1 MPRFAIFAAVML
13 ALVAGLPAAGGA
25 QEALLAPL
33 ETSAPLTYFV
43 ATGSAASGYRPADR
57 DLATWA
63 LQAWGRAANGTL
75 SFVPAPEPE
84 ARIRVYWVEA
94 GNGQYGEMRATEVG
108 GHRGAAV
115 FIRPDTDALGAEIAA
130 AARRDPLFRDT
141 VVYLTCLHELGH
153 ALGLSHTSDYRD
165 IMFFFGYG
173 GDIPRFFARYRDQ
186 LSSRG
191 DIARVAG
198 ASANDTARLRALY
211 PASRPAR

>member
-1 MPRFAIFAAVML
+1 MPRFAIGAAVML

-25 QEALLAPL
+25 QDALLATL
-33 ETSAPLTYFV
+33 ETSAPLTYFI
-43 ATGSAASGYRPADR
+43 ATGSTASGYRAADR

-63 LQAWGRAANGTL
+63 LQAWGRAANGAL
-75 SFVPAPEPE
+75 SFVPAPEHD

-94 GNGQYGEMRATEVG
+94 GNGQYGEMRPTEVS

-115 FIRPDTDALGAEIAA
+115 FIRPDTDALGADVAA
-130 AARRDPLFRDT
+130 AAGRDPLFRDT

-153 ALGLSHTSDYRD
+153 ALGLSHTADYGD

-173 GDIPRFFARYRDQ
+173 GDIPRFFGRYRDQ
-186 LSSRG
+186 LTSRG

-198 ASANDTARLRALY
+198 ASANDITRLRALY
-211 PASRPAR
+211 PARHSSN